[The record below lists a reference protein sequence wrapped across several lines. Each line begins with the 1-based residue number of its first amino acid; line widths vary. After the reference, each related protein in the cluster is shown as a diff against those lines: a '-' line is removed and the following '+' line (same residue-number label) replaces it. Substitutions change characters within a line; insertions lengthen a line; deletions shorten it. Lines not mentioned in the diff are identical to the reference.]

1 MKHFVARQPILDR
14 NQKVYGYEILFRSSL
29 ENYFEHEDED
39 DATSQVIAN
48 TTFVFG
54 LDTLAGTNKAFIN
67 FTRNFLVEMYA
78 TVLPAEQAVIEIL
91 ENVEPDEEVIA
102 ACRTLRE
109 QGYII
114 ALDDFVDRP
123 GYEQLAAEA
132 NIIKVDFMQTSP
144 EQRAHLAQ
152 KYSARGVR
160 MLAEKIETHEDF
172 EEACRLGYEL
182 FQGYFFSKPVVLTR
196 TELPA
201 SKLGLIRILQEA
213 NRPEID
219 FERLSDM
226 VQNEVSITYRLLRYV
241 NSAALGTRAPITTVE
256 RAVRRLGSV
265 EVRKM
270 ISLLA
275 LSVMADGKPQE
286 VLTTSLIRAKFCE
299 MCAISSGQS
308 DRRSEYFLM
317 GLFSLLDVIA
327 EQPMEMLLDKLPLPD
342 DIKRAVMGERNTP
355 RAALDLILAFERGN
369 WQMFPS
375 LASATDVEEMELSDA
390 YQASLDFAR
399 NVPSE

>member
-1 MKHFVARQPILDR
+1 MNTAPEHRAGLAR
-14 NQKVYGYEILFRSSL
+14 KYGE
-29 ENYFEHEDED
+29 
-39 DATSQVIAN
+39 
-48 TTFVFG
+48 
-54 LDTLAGTNKAFIN
+54 
-67 FTRNFLVEMYA
+67 
-78 TVLPAEQAVIEIL
+78 
-91 ENVEPDEEVIA
+91 
-102 ACRTLRE
+102 
-109 QGYII
+109 
-114 ALDDFVDRP
+114 
-123 GYEQLAAEA
+123 
-132 NIIKVDFMQTSP
+132 
-144 EQRAHLAQ
+144 
-152 KYSARGVR
+152 RGVK
-160 MLAEKIETHEDF
+160 MLAEKIETHEEF
-172 EEACRLGYEL
+172 EEALNLGYEL

-219 FERLSDM
+219 FARLSEM
-226 VQNEVSITYRLLRYV
+226 VQNEVSITYRLLCYV

-275 LSVMADGKPQE
+275 LSVMADGKPAE
-286 VLTTSLIRAKFCE
+286 VLTTSLVRAKFCE

-327 EQPMEMLLDKLPLPD
+327 EQPLDMLLEKLPLPD
-342 DIKRAVMGERNTP
+342 DIKRAVLGEQNAP
-355 RAALDLILAFERGN
+355 RAALELILAFERGN
-369 WQMFPS
+369 WSLFPN
-375 LASATDVEEMELSDA
+375 LSAATEVEEMEIADA
-390 YQASLDFAR
+390 YQTSLDFAR